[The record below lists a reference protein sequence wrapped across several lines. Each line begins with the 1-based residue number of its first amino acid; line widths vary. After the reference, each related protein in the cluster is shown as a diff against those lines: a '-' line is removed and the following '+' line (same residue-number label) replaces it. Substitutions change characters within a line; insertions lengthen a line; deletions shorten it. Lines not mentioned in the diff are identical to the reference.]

1 MGKKQTDPS
10 AQRLLLQRIAAYLID
25 IVIVFLGMELLAMLL
40 GINRIEL
47 SVVEQM
53 KFNITSNVFFS
64 LYSYLFA
71 TFLMKGQ
78 TPGKRLVGLRVVSLS
93 TKDGS
98 LIAAEMLFR
107 EVIGKLFIEKANLW
121 IAFILVATGAQE
133 LIFNYIDNGAIN
145 TTLYYIMMIPWPLL
159 ISISMVINRDDHR
172 SLHDMVANTSVVSAE
187 KAKTVFRYR

>member
-10 AQRLLLQRIAAYLID
+10 AQRLMLQRIAAYLID

-121 IAFILVATGAQE
+121 ISFILVATGAQE

-172 SLHDMVANTSVVSAE
+172 SLHDMAANTSVVSAE

>member
-10 AQRLLLQRIAAYLID
+10 AQRLMLQRIAAYLID
-25 IVIVFLGMELLAMLL
+25 IVMVFLGMELLAMLL